1 MSLLVERVAVVI
13 FNLDVG
19 SRIILGA
26 LLYSVKRK
34 QRTIIIWLHNNQ
46 FNCSEH
52 HI

>member
-13 FNLDVG
+13 FNLDVC
-19 SRIILGA
+19 SRIIFGA
-26 LLYSVKRK
+26 LLYSVKGK
-34 QRTIIIWLHNNQ
+34 ERTIIIWLHNNQ

>member
-13 FNLDVG
+13 FNLDVC

-26 LLYSVKRK
+26 LLYSVKGK
-34 QRTIIIWLHNNQ
+34 ERTIIIWLHNNQ